1 MDLKRRKS
9 KISYTVM
16 IISDSTKKHIK
27 QFHLKA
33 GAVGAVTGI
42 AFIAIV
48 VLVCYVV
55 YSSITLSD
63 SLERSKKQMEQ
74 ITQLREEKEQLEASN
89 EVLTEKVSI
98 LSETVNQKV
107 KAEQALAAQQEE
119 SRIPKGFPLSGSAQI
134 KTAEETTA
142 GEAAAEDNQDAG
154 QENTIVNADTAD
166 TKEVI
171 FTAAAGINVIASGA
185 GTVTAVDT
193 DVQYDNSVSI
203 DHGNGYITI
212 YRNAGNPMV
221 KVGDEVTRGSILY
234 VIGEENTDM
243 AYSIKKEDTYI
254 DPMEMIEING

>member
-1 MDLKRRKS
+1 MNLKRRKS

-16 IISDSTKKHIK
+16 IISDSAKKHMK

-42 AFIAIV
+42 FFIL
-48 VLVCYVV
+48 LVFFICYVV

-63 SLERSKKQMEQ
+63 SLERSRKQMEQ
-74 ITQLREEKEQLEASN
+74 ITQLKEEKTQLEILN
-89 EVLTEKVSI
+89 EELTEKVSI

-107 KAEQALAAQQEE
+107 EVEQALAAEREE
-119 SRIPKGFPLSGSAQI
+119 SHLPKGFPLSGSAQI
-134 KTAEETTA
+134 KRAEEETA
-142 GEAAAEDNQDAG
+142 DEEDQDTE
-154 QENTIVNADTAD
+154 QENTIVNME

-193 DVQYDNSVSI
+193 DVEYGHSISI
-203 DHGNGYITI
+203 DHGNGYITV

-221 KVGDEVTRGSILY
+221 KVGDEVIRGAILY
-234 VIGEENTDM
+234 VISEENTDM
-243 AYSIKKEDTYI
+243 GYSIKQEDTYI

>member
-16 IISDSTKKHIK
+16 IISDSAKNHIK
-27 QFHLKA
+27 QFHLRA
-33 GAVGAVTGI
+33 GAVGVITGI
-42 AFIAIV
+42 VFVALVA
-48 VLVCYVV
+48 LVCYVV

-63 SLERSKKQMEQ
+63 SLERSKKQVEQ
-74 ITQLREEKEQLEASN
+74 ITQLREEKTQLEASN
-89 EVLTEKVSI
+89 EELTEKVSI

-107 KAEQALAAQQEE
+107 EAEQALAAQQEE

-134 KTAEETTA
+134 KTAEGAAA
-142 GEAAAEDNQDAG
+142 GEEAEEENQDTE
-154 QENTIVNADTAD
+154 QENTIVNADT
-166 TKEVI
+166 KEII

-193 DVQYDNSVSI
+193 DVQYGHSISI

-221 KVGDEVTRGSILY
+221 KVGDEITRGSILY
-234 VIGEENTDM
+234 VIAEENTDM
-243 AYSIKKEDTYI
+243 AYSIKQEDTYI

>member
-27 QFHLKA
+27 QFHLRA

-48 VLVCYVV
+48 ILVCYVV

-134 KTAEETTA
+134 KTAEETAA
-142 GEAAAEDNQDAG
+142 GEAAAEDNQDAE
-154 QENTIVNADTAD
+154 QENTIVNAD

-185 GTVTAVDT
+185 GTVMAVDT
-193 DVQYDNSVSI
+193 DVQYDHSVSI

-243 AYSIKKEDTYI
+243 AYSIKEEDTYI